1 MNWSWKLGRVSG
13 ILIQVH
19 WTFLILI
26 GWVVFMH
33 VRSGAD
39 VRQVLL
45 GIALVLTLF
54 TCVVLHELGHALTAQ
69 RFGVGT
75 RDITLLPIGGV
86 ARLERM
92 PDKPSEEFL
101 VAVAGPAVNV
111 VIAGVLIVV
120 LVLADAMGP
129 ITSLARVGGNLLV
142 QLAWLNILIVGFNL
156 LPAFPMDGGR
166 ILRALLAMKLDYV
179 RSTQIAAGIDQF
191 MAIAFG
197 LFGLLGGNP
206 ILLLIAIFVFLG
218 AQAESQQVQLRS
230 AVSGVT
236 VGDAMMT
243 RFRALTPTSTLA
255 EAIDELLAGS
265 QQDFPVVDRGRVTGM
280 LMRSELVGALKS
292 HGRETGVDRV
302 MRPNCEVLR
311 EDESLERALARMRQ
325 GKCSAL
331 PVVRQGMLVGLLTL
345 ENVGELIMVNS
356 ALHGSRDDAGAIA
369 QRLVTE

>member
-45 GIALVLTLF
+45 GVALVLTLF

-111 VIAGVLIVV
+111 VIAGVLIIV

-179 RSTQIAAGIDQF
+179 RSTQIAAGIGQF

-218 AQAESQQVQLRS
+218 AQAESQQVQLRF

-243 RFRALTPTSTLA
+243 RFRALTPANTLA

-265 QQDFPVVDRGRVTGM
+265 QQDFPVVDRGRVAGM

-292 HGRETGVDRV
+292 RGRETSVDRV
-302 MRPNCEVLR
+302 MRPDCEVLR
-311 EDESLERALARMRQ
+311 DDESLERALTRMRQ

-356 ALHGSRDDAGAIA
+356 ALHGSRDDAGALA